1 MIGKKVLYL
10 EVANALKKDILKEV
24 YPVGSLIPTE
34 NELEMVFSV
43 SKITIRKAVEILV
56 QEGYLEKK
64 SGIGTTVISN
74 RPFNKLSK
82 AVSFSTILEN
92 EGLNIRKEFI
102 AIEEV
107 SKEDLTFNLTGLG
120 PKVVKLTRLYYLD
133 DKPYILFEHY
143 LPNLDDFSSI
153 SKDEASLYRWLSHN
167 GYVINYIKDDFD
179 LIEATS
185 EIKKQLSLTTPYVLR
200 RHRYSYS
207 RQQELVEYSIGYY
220 DVTQHAYSIEYEV

>member
-107 SKEDLTFNLTGLG
+107 AKEDLTFNLMGLG

>member
-10 EVANALKKDILKEV
+10 EVANTLKKDILKEV

-34 NELEMVFSV
+34 NELEVVFSV

-92 EGLNIRKEFI
+92 DGLNIRKEFV
-102 AIEEV
+102 AIEELDQTAID
-107 SKEDLTFNLTGLG
+107 SHLKELG
-120 PKVVKLTRLYYLD
+120 PKVVKLTRMYYLD
-133 DKPYILFEHY
+133 DKPFILFEHY
-143 LPNLDDFSSI
+143 LPNISDFTAI
-153 SKDEASLYRWLSHN
+153 SRDEASLYSWLSQH
-167 GYVINYIKDDFD
+167 GYVINHIKDDFD
-179 LIEATS
+179 LMEAT
-185 EIKKQLSLTTPYVLR
+185 IQLKNQLDLTTPYVLR
-200 RHRYSYS
+200 RHRHSYS
-207 RQQELVEYSIGYY
+207 RQQELLEYSVGYY
-220 DVTQHAYSIEYEV
+220 DVTQHAYSIKYEV

>member
-107 SKEDLTFNLTGLG
+107 AKEDLTFNLTGLG

>member
-107 SKEDLTFNLTGLG
+107 AKEDLTFNLTGLG

-143 LPNLDDFSSI
+143 LPNLDDFASI

-179 LIEATS
+179 LIKATS

>member
-10 EVANALKKDILKEV
+10 EVANTLKTDILKEV

-34 NELEMVFSV
+34 NELEVAFSV

-92 EGLNIRKEFI
+92 DGLDIRKEFLT
-102 AIEEV
+102 IEEINATETRLNLEQIG
-107 SKEDLTFNLTGLG
+107 SKVL
-120 PKVVKLTRLYYLD
+120 KLMRLYYLD
-133 DKPYILFEHY
+133 EKPFILFEHY
-143 LPNLDDFSSI
+143 LPWISDYSSI
-153 SKDEASLYRWLSHN
+153 LRDEASLYSWLSHH
-167 GYVINYIKDDFD
+167 GYVINNIKDDFD
-179 LIEATS
+179 IVEAS
-185 EIKKQLSLTTPYVLR
+185 KELQEKLQLTTPYVLR

-207 RQQELVEYSIGYY
+207 RHQELIEYSIGYY
-220 DVTQHAYSIEYEV
+220 DVKQHAYSIEYEV

>member
-107 SKEDLTFNLTGLG
+107 TKEDLTFNLTGLG